1 MSEKPHIIRKQ
12 RKDAAMGSL
21 PAAVNLG
28 AEIRVA
34 RLNAGMTQEGLAL
47 VVGVGRSAIVDIEKG
62 SSGTAIG
69 TLIRILDALGKRI
82 KVADR

>member
-1 MSEKPHIIRKQ
+1 MSEKPHIRKQ

-21 PAAVNLG
+21 EAAVNLG

-34 RLNAGMTQEGLAL
+34 RLKAGMTQEGLAL

-62 SSGTAIG
+62 SPGTAIG

-82 KVADR
+82 QVADR